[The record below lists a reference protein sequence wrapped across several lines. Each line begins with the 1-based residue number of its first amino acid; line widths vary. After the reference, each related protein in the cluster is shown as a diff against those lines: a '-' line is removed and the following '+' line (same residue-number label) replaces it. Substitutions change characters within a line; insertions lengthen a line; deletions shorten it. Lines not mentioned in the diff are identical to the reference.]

1 MGDGNIEHYTHDVLP
16 VALFQNTY
24 HVSNVDLSQDY
35 HVSDGP
41 DLPFPV
47 VEDLVGLYLQKIH
60 HRPHSLFH
68 PRTLQQRVRQGRRV
82 GAGARQVQR
91 GGGRAALEKERK
103 SYTFVQSLLQR
114 FSDSEQVHEQ
124 LEDMRGDLG
133 EKKAELKQRVQRREG
148 ITKCVI

>member
-1 MGDGNIEHYTHDVLP
+1 MLLRKNR
-16 VALFQNTY
+16 AL
-24 HVSNVDLSQDY
+24 VSA
-35 HVSDGP
+35 
-41 DLPFPV
+41 
-47 VEDLVGLYLQKIH
+47 
-60 HRPHSLFH
+60 
-68 PRTLQQRVRQGRRV
+68 QQRVRQGRRV
-82 GAGARQVQR
+82 RAGARQVQR

-124 LEDMRGDLG
+124 LEDMRGDLR